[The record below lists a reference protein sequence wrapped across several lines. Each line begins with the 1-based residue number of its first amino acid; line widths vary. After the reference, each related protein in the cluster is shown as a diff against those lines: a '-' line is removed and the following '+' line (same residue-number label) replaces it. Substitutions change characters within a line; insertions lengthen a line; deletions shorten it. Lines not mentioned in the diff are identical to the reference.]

1 MRGLFSL
8 MASQRRG
15 FNPSAVEKQSLLRES
30 YNALL
35 IGITHPIQRLRGQS
49 LHNVRKPDTGESLGF
64 EALYNLIGRERAFLC
79 LCLGHLSCVQ
89 HQRSL
94 CVNSTSTGN
103 IGEVG
108 LLGSR

>member
-8 MASQRRG
+8 TVSQRRG

-35 IGITHPIQRLRGQS
+35 IGITHPIQHLRGQS

-64 EALYNLIGRERAFLC
+64 EALYNLNGRERAFLC
-79 LCLGHLSCVQ
+79 LCLGHLSCIP

-94 CVNSTSTGN
+94 CVNSTSIGN
-103 IGEVG
+103 
-108 LLGSR
+108 RP